1 MTPYADFLYFGWLLY
16 PVLPTLLLGWWGRI
30 SRWWIYLTTLAVV
43 IIQYNGTVP
52 VLPAFGVPELA
63 LVVGYGAY
71 QLAIARVFLF
81 LRTRAKSRWTFWF
94 ALLLSLAPLVGVK
107 LEPILAPASL
117 VGFLGISYISFRAL
131 DAIIVIQDGL
141 VKTLPIAEYL
151 AFLFFFPTLSSGPID
166 RYRRF
171 DHDLQLTRTR
181 ESFLDDLDGAAHR
194 IFTGFLYKF
203 ILAYLIKE
211 YWLDPVS
218 GGKTLLDTI
227 SYMYAYSFYLFFD
240 FAGYTCFAVGVSYI
254 FGIHTPENFHRPF
267 ASMDIR
273 EFWNRWNM
281 SLSFW
286 FRDHVYSR
294 FLMAAARGKWFRDK
308 YLASYIGF
316 VITFGLIGLWHG
328 FEPHY
333 ILYGLYHAA
342 LLIAHDLFGRWNKT
356 HQVWKDTPVYRA
368 AGIFITFNFV
378 CFGFLVFS
386 GHLFN

>member
-16 PVLPTLLLGWWGRI
+16 PVVPTLFLGWWGRI

-43 IIQYNGTVP
+43 IIQYSGTVP
-52 VLPAFGVPELA
+52 VLPSFGIPELA
-63 LVVGYGAY
+63 LVVAYGAY
-71 QLAIARVFLF
+71 QLAIVRVFLV

-94 ALLLSLAPLVGVK
+94 AILLSLAPLVAVK
-107 LEPILAPASL
+107 LEPVIAPASL

-141 VKTLPIAEYL
+141 IKTLPVAEYL

-171 DHDLQLTRTR
+171 DHDLQQTRTR
-181 ESFLDDLDGAAHR
+181 ETFLDDLDGAAHR

-328 FEPHY
+328 FAPHF
-333 ILYGLYHAA
+333 ILYGLYHAV

>member
-16 PVLPTLLLGWWGRI
+16 PILPTLLLGWWGRI

-43 IIQYNGTVP
+43 IIQYNGTIP
-52 VLPAFGVPELA
+52 ILPAFGVPELA
-63 LVVGYGAY
+63 LVVAYGAY
-71 QLAIARVFLF
+71 QLAIARIFLIV
-81 LRTRAKSRWTFWF
+81 RTRAKSRWTFWF
-94 ALLLSLAPLVGVK
+94 ALLLSLAPLVAVK
-107 LEPILAPASL
+107 LEPVLAPASL

-141 VKTLPIAEYL
+141 IKTLPVAEYL

-171 DHDLQLTRTR
+171 DHDLQQTRTR
-181 ESFLDDLDGAAHR
+181 ETFLDDLDGAAHR

-218 GGKTLLDTI
+218 SGKTLLDTI

-294 FLMAAARGKWFRDK
+294 FLMAAARGKWFRDR

-328 FEPHY
+328 FEPHF
-333 ILYGLYHAA
+333 ILYGLYHAV

-356 HQVWKDTPVYRA
+356 RQIWKDTPVYRA

-378 CFGFLVFS
+378 CFGFLIFS